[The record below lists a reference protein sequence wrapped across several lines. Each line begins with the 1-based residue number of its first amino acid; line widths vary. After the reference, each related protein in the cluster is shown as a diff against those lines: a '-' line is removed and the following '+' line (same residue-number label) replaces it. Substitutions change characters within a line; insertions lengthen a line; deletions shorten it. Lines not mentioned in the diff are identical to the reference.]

1 MNRTDDEPR
10 TEADVMATAFST
22 MRKYGM
28 NILTAT
34 QHMDI
39 NAYVKSDPRMPR
51 TRLRR
56 YLGQYGLR
64 GEALSAEVRRIVA
77 GPERPDNTL
86 KAGIFYTWP
95 YGWEPADFTPM
106 MRRIFRGKRTR
117 HVMLFDELPQLF
129 NILKGD
135 MSLVGPRPERPFFV
149 EKFREEIPR
158 YMVKHQVR
166 PGLTGW
172 AQVNG
177 YRGDT
182 SIRKRIDCDL
192 YYIENWSIG
201 FDIKILFLTI
211 FKGFINKNA
220 Y

>member
-1 MNRTDDEPR
+1 MNRTDGEPE
-10 TEADVMATAFST
+10 TDVMATAFST

-28 NILTAT
+28 NIITAT

-95 YGWEPADFTPM
+95 YGWEPADFTPV
-106 MRRIFRGKRTR
+106 MRRIFMGKRTR
-117 HVMLFDELPQLF
+117 HVLLFDELPQLF
-129 NILKGD
+129 G
-135 MSLVGPRPERPFFV
+135 
-149 EKFREEIPR
+149 
-158 YMVKHQVR
+158 
-166 PGLTGW
+166 
-172 AQVNG
+172 
-177 YRGDT
+177 
-182 SIRKRIDCDL
+182 
-192 YYIENWSIG
+192 
-201 FDIKILFLTI
+201 
-211 FKGFINKNA
+211 KND

>member
-1 MNRTDDEPR
+1 MNRTDGEPE
-10 TEADVMATAFST
+10 TDVMATAFST

-28 NILTAT
+28 NIITAT

-95 YGWEPADFTPM
+95 YGWEPADFTPV
-106 MRRIFRGKRTR
+106 MRRIFKGKRTR

-192 YYIENWSIG
+192 YYIENWTLG
-201 FDIKILFLTI
+201 LDFKILFLTF
-211 FKGFINKNA
+211 FKGFVNKNA